1 MKIQTRNN
9 LFKLSGLLALALL
22 LVTTSAH
29 ATPPIGGPNA
39 AHDQADAA
47 AYASWD
53 NGDND
58 GFGFGAW
65 TLATSGVNAGHFM
78 GAATGNG
85 DGDTNTD
92 GDIDTG
98 GESWGLW
105 ANSGDTAE
113 AVRTFSSALA
123 IGDTFQI
130 DMDNGWIDNTNTV
143 GFGLRNSANENLF
156 EFYFVGGEAS
166 YTINDASGPTFTGI
180 GFTDEGLHILFTLTG
195 SDTYRVI
202 VTLVETG
209 VSQTFWGSL
218 MNPAGGQSVA
228 EARLFNANAGNGGT
242 NNAFFNNLHIGT
254 TTTEFVA
261 SDIATTADLARSV
274 FAADLDNDGDLDV
287 LSASENDDTIAWYE
301 NDGAANPTFTTRVIV
316 TTADGAQTV
325 FAADLDN
332 DGDLDVLSG
341 STLDDTITW
350 YENDGAADPTFTARV
365 ITTTADGAYGVY
377 AADLDN
383 DGDLDVLTAS
393 LYDNTIAWYENDGAA
408 NPSFTARVI
417 TTAALG
423 ARWVF
428 AADLD
433 NDGDLDVL
441 SASRADDTIAWY
453 ENDGAADPSF
463 TAHAITTTADGAYG
477 VYAADLDND
486 GDLDIL
492 SASDNDDTIAWY
504 ENDGAADPSFT
515 AHDITTAAN
524 GAYGVYAADLDN
536 DGDLDV
542 LSASYADGT
551 IAWYQNDGAA
561 DPTFTA
567 SAITAAADGAFS
579 VYAADLDNDGDLD
592 ALSASGADDTIAWYE
607 NDLVHR
613 NAPFAANSYNVG
625 TSLYDVFSTALGDLD
640 NDGDLDA
647 VAGSFTGTV
656 ANVLVAYQNNG
667 TPFSSG
673 AWTQNDIGSTAHGVS
688 QVLLGD
694 LDNDGDLDI
703 VTGSYTREDYEII
716 VWQNDGTPFGGLWTP
731 NDVGTTTPDAGVW
744 SVALGD
750 LDNDGDLDI
759 VSSSYF
765 SEDYE
770 ITAWS
775 NDGTPFSGLWTPN
788 DVGASTQSVDALAI
802 GDLDEDGWLDIVSGN
817 QAGEITA
824 WSNDGT
830 PFSGLWT
837 SNSVGNS
844 ISPVKFAA
852 LGDLDNNGTLD
863 IVSGSD
869 SGEDYEVIAWSN
881 DGTPFSGAWTQNDA
895 GASVDSVQAVALGDL
910 DNDGDLDI
918 VSNSLA
924 REDYEVIIWDND
936 GTPFSGLWTQNDVG
950 ASTDGG
956 YTVSIGDLDQDGDL
970 DLISG
975 GADNNVRG
983 WQNQGGSAGFT
994 VTDTSVSSPV
1004 YIPDSTEDDVMQVV
1018 FTHNGIAADRDLELN
1033 YWNLDLFR
1041 GDCSTPLT
1049 SAEANA
1055 FIDNLRIR
1063 LDDGDGTFETDGSDA
1078 LVSGGDISTLS
1089 LTGGVQT
1096 ISFAND
1102 DANVTVDQDVTP
1114 TRTYWVSILTTATAS
1129 DVQPNNVC
1137 VNLDPD
1143 ADMLVEGKTPDFSV
1157 SIQDSEAV
1165 NTGDVPTAVT
1175 LQSISAT
1182 NQVGWVSLLVGLLA
1196 LAMAA
1201 LRRPR

>member
-1 MKIQTRNN
+1 MKTQTRNN

-316 TTADGAQTV
+316 TTADGAQSV
-325 FAADLDN
+325 F
-332 DGDLDVLSG
+332 
-341 STLDDTITW
+341 
-350 YENDGAADPTFTARV
+350 
-365 ITTTADGAYGVY
+365 
-377 AADLDN
+377 
-383 DGDLDVLTAS
+383 
-393 LYDNTIAWYENDGAA
+393 
-408 NPSFTARVI
+408 
-417 TTAALG
+417 
-423 ARWVF
+423 
-428 AADLD
+428 
-433 NDGDLDVL
+433 
-441 SASRADDTIAWY
+441 
-453 ENDGAADPSF
+453 
-463 TAHAITTTADGAYG
+463 
-477 VYAADLDND
+477 
-486 GDLDIL
+486 
-492 SASDNDDTIAWY
+492 
-504 ENDGAADPSFT
+504 
-515 AHDITTAAN
+515 
-524 GAYGVYAADLDN
+524 
-536 DGDLDV
+536 
-542 LSASYADGT
+542 
-551 IAWYQNDGAA
+551 
-561 DPTFTA
+561 
-567 SAITAAADGAFS
+567 
-579 VYAADLDNDGDLD
+579 AADLDNDGDLD

-844 ISPVKFAA
+844 VSPVKFAA

-895 GASVDSVQAVALGDL
+895 GASVDSVQAVAL
-910 DNDGDLDI
+910 
-918 VSNSLA
+918 
-924 REDYEVIIWDND
+924 
-936 GTPFSGLWTQNDVG
+936 
-950 ASTDGG
+950 
-956 YTVSIGDLDQDGDL
+956 
-970 DLISG
+970 
-975 GADNNVRG
+975 
-983 WQNQGGSAGFT
+983 
-994 VTDTSVSSPV
+994 
-1004 YIPDSTEDDVMQVV
+1004 
-1018 FTHNGIAADRDLELN
+1018 
-1033 YWNLDLFR
+1033 
-1041 GDCSTPLT
+1041 
-1049 SAEANA
+1049 
-1055 FIDNLRIR
+1055 
-1063 LDDGDGTFETDGSDA
+1063 
-1078 LVSGGDISTLS
+1078 
-1089 LTGGVQT
+1089 
-1096 ISFAND
+1096 
-1102 DANVTVDQDVTP
+1102 
-1114 TRTYWVSILTTATAS
+1114 
-1129 DVQPNNVC
+1129 
-1137 VNLDPD
+1137 
-1143 ADMLVEGKTPDFSV
+1143 
-1157 SIQDSEAV
+1157 
-1165 NTGDVPTAVT
+1165 
-1175 LQSISAT
+1175 
-1182 NQVGWVSLLVGLLA
+1182 
-1196 LAMAA
+1196 
-1201 LRRPR
+1201 